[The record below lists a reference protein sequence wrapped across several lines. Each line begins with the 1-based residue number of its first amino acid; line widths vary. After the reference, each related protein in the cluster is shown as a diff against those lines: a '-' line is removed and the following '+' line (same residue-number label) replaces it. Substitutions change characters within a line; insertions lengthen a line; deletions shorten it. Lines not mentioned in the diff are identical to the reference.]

1 MIPLARLIYTQ
12 RYANEL
18 EEYKF
23 VSYRAS
29 FDAALLGS
37 LYGPSSGILIGPE
50 DDITILSYGIPTGAG
65 GDAVYG
71 AFTSSYFKFDVWD
84 EIYDGLF
91 IAGDSAYPAAGQ
103 GTQTNL
109 DPNGY
114 FGGVTCVLEIEKDDY
129 LVSGFGGF
137 GRVTNGVIAWVKS
150 GFAGIIAE
158 SPCLIATDGTSALF
172 VFADQSGSYPGP
184 YEARFH
190 YITVPLSSSAGTV
203 EITELP
209 YFSVEVESPGDNRYC
224 LSVLGENM
232 PNFTIAVTNDS
243 GQSSDGRN
251 GSGCGYYIG
260 PAVAQAGGGH
270 NFNSFG
276 FGTVSFDPEP
286 VYGIGTYTEFEKA
299 IGGVID
305 LASSTAIFSPIVPE
319 SSIQA
324 FLPESLSG
332 GYEKSSFPR
341 LSWGFS
347 YAALPPT
354 VFWTNLRLTATG

>member
-1 MIPLARLIYTQ
+1 MIPLIHFIYTQ

-18 EEYKF
+18 DDYKF
-23 VSYRAS
+23 VSYRAA
-29 FDAALLGS
+29 FDAPLLGS
-37 LYGPSSGILIGPE
+37 LYGPSSGIFIGDVE
-50 DDITILSYGIPTGAG
+50 DITILSSGIPTGSG
-65 GDAVYG
+65 SDAIYG

-84 EIYDGLF
+84 ELFDGLF
-91 IAGDSAYPAAGQ
+91 IASTSAYPVGGQ
-103 GTQTNL
+103 ISQVNL
-109 DPNGY
+109 DPGGS
-114 FGGVTCVLEIEKDDY
+114 FGAVTCVLEIAKGDY

-137 GRVTNGVIAWVKS
+137 GRITDGVIAWVKS
-150 GFAGIIAE
+150 GLAGIIAE
-158 SPCLIATDGTSALF
+158 SPCMIATDGTSALF
-172 VFADQSGSYPGP
+172 VFADQLGSYPGP

-209 YFSVEVESPGDNRYC
+209 YFSLEVESPGDNRYC

-232 PNFTIAVTNDS
+232 PNFTVAVTNDS

-305 LASSTAIFSPIVPE
+305 LASSTSSFSPIAPE
-319 SSIQA
+319 SSIKEFFPA
-324 FLPESLSG
+324 ALSD
-332 GYEKSSFPR
+332 GYEKNSFPR

-347 YAALPPT
+347 YADIEPT
-354 VFWTNLRLTATG
+354 VFWTNLRLTATS